1 MMKVRLVLAATL
13 LVVATAASAPYA
25 RAQSLAD
32 ALIAA
37 YRNSPQLKAEQ
48 ANLRATDEFVA
59 QAWSALRP
67 TLNASVSS
75 SLTHRFLGDTS
86 TWGNS
91 LTLSSDLLLWD
102 GGNTELAVEVNR
114 LNVQAG
120 RQTLADLEQTVL
132 LNAAIS
138 FMDMHRD
145 LQNLELAENNRDVLE
160 QQLKADQD
168 RFEVGE
174 IRRTDVSQTEARL
187 AGAQSTVALRQGSL
201 EITRETYHVAVG
213 VYPGNLRNPPNRP
226 ALPSSLEAAKSIAL
240 RTHPIL
246 LRAQTLVE
254 IARLNVLRADAAMKP
269 RFSLSTSVGI
279 NANGAT
285 GDTASVSIGATVPI
299 YQGGLLASKHRQALA
314 LEEKAR
320 ADLQRAA
327 QVVAQSVTIYWRQLE
342 IAEASIIARQKEVR
356 ASRVALRGIRE
367 EASLGARTTL
377 DILDA
382 EQALVVAETNLA
394 AARRDENVA
403 VYSLLSAMGLMTARH
418 LGLGIKTYDENE
430 NYKKVSTAPPLT
442 DRKRIIDG
450 ILKRAGRK

>member
-1 MMKVRLVLAATL
+1 MMKVRLVLVATL

-25 RAQSLAD
+25 RAQGLAD

-48 ANLRATDEFVA
+48 ANLRATDEGVA
-59 QAWSALRP
+59 QAFAGFRP
-67 TLNASVSS
+67 TLSA
-75 SLTHRFLGDTS
+75 
-86 TWGNS
+86 
-91 LTLSSDLLLWD
+91 TLSSSATYLFSTSATTYANSMTLSSTLVMWD
-102 GGNTELAVEVNR
+102 GGRTELAYEVAKQS
-114 LNVQAG
+114 VDAG
-120 RQTLADLEQTVL
+120 RLTLRSLEQDVL
-132 LNAAIS
+132 LAAAIA

-145 LQNLELAENNRDVLE
+145 IQNLDLAENNREVLE

-187 AGAQSTVALRQGSL
+187 AGAQSTVALRQGTL
-201 EITRETYHVAVG
+201 EITREAYHVATG
-213 VYPGNLRNPPNRP
+213 SYPGNLRNPPGHP
-226 ALPSSLEAAKSIAL
+226 KLPTSLESAKSIAL
-240 RTHPIL
+240 RTHPVII
-246 LRAQTLVE
+246 RAQKLVE
-254 IARLNVLRADAAMKP
+254 IARLNVLRAEAAMKP
-269 RFSLSTSVGI
+269 SLGLTTSLGI
-279 NANGAT
+279 NANAAT
-285 GDTASVSIGATVPI
+285 GDTFTMSLGATVPI
-299 YQGGLLASKHRQALA
+299 YQGGGLTSAHRQALA

-320 ADLQRAA
+320 ADLQRTA
-327 QVVAQSVTIYWRQLE
+327 QLVAQSVTIYWRQLE
-342 IAEASIIARQKEVR
+342 IAEASIVARQKEVR

-430 NYKKVSTAPPLT
+430 NYKKVSTAPPPT